1 MVKLNLCVLN
11 SIHEVYSSVYTILGE
26 ENIIIAS
33 PSLDLKVVT
42 PDDLAHRLEKR
53 GIEMKLITPGYIR
66 YRLDARWQHWLR
78 DSLLPEDAKSNRDFT
93 PTWVYYSLGLWH
105 AVYAPAV
112 GEVFNLLIVFSFQVL
127 YGYVYSIIGMLIAS
141 FMAGTGSGGA
151 FTTLIKKRIRRDFRL
166 FFLFETAIMLFAAS
180 LPLLSTEFV
189 PGLDKIPSGV
199 VEALFFFV
207 CFAGGFSVG
216 AQFPIAG
223 RLLQRRAGK
232 TAEYAGTLYESDLF
246 GGFMGG
252 VLGGAVLLPV
262 LGLTRVCV
270 VVVLFKMVSLFL
282 LLLFS
287 KRLRVAIPR

>member
-151 FTTLIKKRIRRDFRL
+151 FTTLLKREYDEIFASFFSLKQQSCFLRPPCRFSQQNSFQGWTRSRRVWWKPSS
-166 FFLFETAIMLFAAS
+166 FL
-180 LPLLSTEFV
+180 
-189 PGLDKIPSGV
+189 
-199 VEALFFFV
+199 
-207 CFAGGFSVG
+207 SV
-216 AQFPIAG
+216 
-223 RLLQRRAGK
+223 LQ
-232 TAEYAGTLYESDLF
+232 
-246 GGFMGG
+246 
-252 VLGGAVLLPV
+252 AVFLWGHSFLLPA
-262 LGLTRVCV
+262 GSCREEQAKQQNTPEPS
-270 VVVLFKMVSLFL
+270 MSQI
-282 LLLFS
+282 FS
-287 KRLRVAIPR
+287 GALWAEF